1 MTFLGGVFFPVDQMP
16 ALLRGIAAFLPL
28 TYLARS
34 LQDVAVRGHSFTSTL
49 PNLGAL
55 ALTAG
60 ILTLVSLNL
69 FRWQTAS

>member
-1 MTFLGGVFFPVDQMP
+1 M
-16 ALLRGIAAFLPL
+16 
-28 TYLARS
+28 
-34 LQDVAVRGHSFTSTL
+34 RGHSFTSTL

-60 ILTLVSLNL
+60 ILTLVSLKL